1 MLQHIKSDLGFME
14 AQWRRWFLMKK
25 KSNNKKKSKGKIKGF
40 GLYLTHLKGFAF
52 TDIH

>member
-1 MLQHIKSDLGFME
+1 ME

-25 KSNNKKKSKGKIKGF
+25 KSNNNKKKSKGKIKGF
-40 GLYLTHLKGFAF
+40 GLYLTYLKRFAF